1 MTLIERLEA
10 GKPEE
15 QEALLRDW
23 LRAIMPPAKPGEW
36 TQEQW
41 SEWLN
46 LTTRIERLFDCGAYL
61 DAVMLLVPEGW
72 FVYGIGE
79 QVKPIIFKGD
89 THDHIAFWS
98 ELQRRQG
105 GLLQKATAS
114 TPALALAAA
123 ILKAKEVQP

>member
-10 GKPEE
+10 GEPGE

-61 DAVMLLVPEGW
+61 DAVMLLVPADRPKWAVTGRNSAT
-72 FVYGIGE
+72 IGNVNGE
-79 QVKPIIFKGD
+79 AGPLVWVF
-89 THDHIAFWS
+89 
-98 ELQRRQG
+98 
-105 GLLQKATAS
+105 AS